1 MRPVRLESTPMSDGV
16 QFIVD
21 EAASRQEATRRASAI
36 RERLVRE
43 GIVEPAA
50 NGDCVLAGEGHPPGR
65 RAASL
70 YQATAASNVDFTS
83 LVTNGVTIECERFAN
98 LTYPYPVDTVVCP
111 RCEASVDRELL
122 FAAVNTWLDG
132 DDAATVSCECGQPRH
147 LREWRSRDPRESPIV
162 CGNLVV
168 TFYNWPRLDSKAW
181 QMDIIALI
189 GEALAARPSVAW
201 THL

>member
-1 MRPVRLESTPMSDGV
+1 MSDAV

-21 EAASRQEATRRASAI
+21 EAASRSEATRRAKAI
-36 RERLVRE
+36 RELLVRE
-43 GIVEPAA
+43 GIVEAAA
-50 NGDCVLAGEGHPPGR
+50 NGDCVLSGEGHPPGP

-70 YQATAASNVDFTS
+70 HAATPGEADFTK

-98 LTYPYPVDTVVCP
+98 LTYPYPVEMVVCP
-111 RCEASVDRELL
+111 RCETTVDRALL
-122 FAAVNTWLDG
+122 FEAVNAWLDG

-147 LREWRSRDPRESPIV
+147 LREWRSRDPQESPIV

-168 TFYNWPRLDSKAW
+168 TFYNWPSFASKGW
-181 QMDIIALI
+181 KIDIPARI